1 LWWLTGSIAFKNT
14 GCWLR
19 KRNYII

>member
-1 LWWLTGSIAFKNT
+1 LWWFTGSIAFKNT

-19 KRNYII
+19 KRDYII